1 LAEKEKKGRTPGGP
15 QLFFRETTGE
25 LRKVTWPTWPEASRL
40 TILVLIVMM
49 VVGIFLAI
57 VQEISV
63 LLLKLLIGS

>member
-1 LAEKEKKGRTPGGP
+1 MAEKKGKAPSGP
-15 QLFFRETTGE
+15 QLFFRETFGE

-40 TILVLIVMM
+40 TILVLIVMT

-63 LLLKLLIGS
+63 LLLKVLLGS

>member
-1 LAEKEKKGRTPGGP
+1 LAEKEKKGKTLGAP